1 MAKLNQTILVQDA
14 SSKVTIELDGNKAN
28 IVAGGAGHNGD
39 LRLKDR
45 EGKTTIKLSADN
57 GNLYLGGNDTNGD
70 IRVREDRGETV
81 ISLSARTGNIV
92 AGGHGKDGDIVL
104 LDDQSKARWI
114 MEAYDASL
122 EAKNADGEITF
133 RIDGKSSEI
142 FLTQVAPKAP
152 KTVELAELE
161 AIGEFY
167 AEFKH
172 LPEMPSP
179 EEMEKGIP
187 MKEFSMQLLSKVEEM
202 TQYIV
207 LLERKIREMES
218 NA

>member
-14 SSKVTIELDGNKAN
+14 SSKVTISLDGNKAN
-28 IVAGGAGHNGD
+28 IVAGGAGQ
-39 LRLKDR
+39 
-45 EGKTTIKLSADN
+45 
-57 GNLYLGGNDTNGD
+57 NGD

-104 LDDQSKARWI
+104 LDDESKARWI

-122 EAKNADGEITF
+122 EAKNAEGEITF
-133 RIDGKSSEI
+133 RIDGQTSEI

-161 AIGEFY
+161 TIGEFY